1 MQRRTTTTTS
11 STSSPSSR
19 RRASEEENGGHQ
31 KSKRAANNG
40 GNSRVHHTTNSSS
53 FIFIPKSLIGTLC
66 IISVG
71 IILILI
77 SRLSSSSSSL
87 RREASDATASVEK
100 DVIRRIRAG
109 KSNNDNILDQPSS
122 VSTNT
127 AKIINGDDVGLVS
140 HASNATLHIIFS
152 TDCK

>member
-1 MQRRTTTTTS
+1 M
-11 STSSPSSR
+11 
-19 RRASEEENGGHQ
+19 
-31 KSKRAANNG
+31 
-40 GNSRVHHTTNSSS
+40 HHTTNSSS
-53 FIFIPKSLIGTLC
+53 LIPKSLIGTLC

-87 RREASDATASVEK
+87 RREASDATAAVEN